1 MKTVTIEEFGKIF
14 ELALKK
20 ANYADNF
27 KLTEQEKAGVMPTT
41 KTYTLLSE
49 IPHVK
54 IVNCSAMLPNHLQC
68 WRAGDFQVTETT
80 VQPAV
85 AATKDTAAVEEKVS
99 LTKYQLCRFHQSLE
113 APQS

>member
-1 MKTVTIEEFGKIF
+1 M
-14 ELALKK
+14 A
-20 ANYADNF
+20 
-27 KLTEQEKAGVMPTT
+27 TT
-41 KTYTLLSE
+41 KTYQLLSE

-54 IVNCSAMLPNHLQC
+54 IGNCGALLPNHLQC

-85 AATKDTAAVEEKVS
+85 AATAATKDTPAVAAVEEKVS